1 MRIPTGNFGNV
12 TPQAQQ
18 TRVAVSNVGT
28 IGNAVSGFGAATGQ
42 VAEQVQHE
50 QDKAD
55 VAATQAIL
63 TDLEAKSNDRWEN
76 PETGATVTRQ
86 GFKSSG
92 VVTDMDKADAGDY
105 EEARK
110 RVPASQLTYF
120 DAQWKAGQVR
130 RTSTY
135 SGFERAQTD
144 EAQRQQLNATVT
156 TSVEQEASAYDNPMQ
171 AELIRGARKHSIE
184 MYGQARGWAQ
194 ERIDAAVS
202 EANQKALE
210 QRAQNY
216 AVTNPTGWLNGDF
229 TLINSSTGEL
239 DMRAVGLVESGGKHR
254 NADGSLVQGPVTKSG
269 ERAQGEYQL
278 MPATGKEL
286 AAKRGVEYN
295 PDDPVQHAQ
304 LARDYAGQLSKKYQS
319 EPLAGAAYNWGMG
332 NVDKL
337 IAKVGD
343 PRKGEISM
351 ADFVKQLPAETRGWL
366 SRYNKNKTGLDPV
379 AVNKIDNIAES
390 QIRQQRTALR
400 QQIDPILN
408 NTMAQLYN
416 GEVPDAMPNASTIMF
431 AYGEEGQTAVKQLD
445 IAIDNARTFQAIQ
458 YVTPAEQQAELAKV
472 KPQANDPDYALKLDA
487 YGKLSAL
494 VQKSNANIQ
503 AQRDSARFNDA
514 LISGEKLD
522 PSNKSMQKAADN
534 TPSALNFRIN
544 DATTHDAIVQQV
556 NQTGIIPSQVTSQL
570 NAIARSSSPDVVKQG
585 STLFEAIYDT
595 DPASVGDMPKDMQ
608 SFYLTVKQLT
618 DAGMASDEAVK
629 QAQNITYNQTDAF
642 KAQLSSTQSTK
653 EYKNDR
659 ASAMD
664 SAVSNMAQI
673 FRWDP
678 SADDSTPEAV
688 HFRNDYQSLYDINY
702 RNSGGNADVAKKMTN
717 TQIARTWSIS
727 EVNGS
732 AQFMKYA
739 PEALYNFGPKGWVAE
754 QWKEEKER
762 LSYGDR
768 RDEIS
773 TSPTQ
778 LGITSGSAPVITS
791 NTPESRIGGELE
803 ITPDVL
809 TTHNGDYAIMVRMK
823 DKDGIE
829 SVQPY
834 YDKFGRPM
842 RWKPSLEDWEPYKKM
857 QHERERQG
865 EEEISRGK
873 AIRGFKEK
881 HRALDEQYQRLHDE
895 RMNRVKNYFSWSNE

>member
-12 TPQAQQ
+12 MPQAQT
-18 TRVAVSNVGT
+18 TRTTVSNAGA
-28 IGNAVSGFGAATGQ
+28 IGSAVSGLGSAIGQ
-42 VAEQVQHE
+42 ASENLQRV

-63 TDLEAKSNDRWEN
+63 TDLEAKSVDRWEN
-76 PETGATVTRQ
+76 PQTGAMVTRK
-86 GFKSSG
+86 GFNSSG
-92 VVTDMDKADAGDY
+92 VMTDMDKADSSDY

-110 RVPASQLTYF
+110 RVPVSQINYF
-120 DAQWKAGQVR
+120 DAQWKAGQIR
-130 RTSTY
+130 RASAYST
-135 SGFERAQTD
+135 FERSQTD
-144 EAQRQQLNATVT
+144 EAQRQQLNATVS

-171 AELIRGARKHSIE
+171 ASLIRGARKHSIE
-184 MYGQARGWAQ
+184 LYGQARGWSQ
-194 ERIDAAVS
+194 ESIDGAIS

-229 TLINSSTGEL
+229 SLVNSSTGEL

-254 NADGSLVQGPVTKSG
+254 NADGSLVTSPKG
-269 ERAQGEYQL
+269 AQGEFQL
-278 MPATGKEL
+278 MPETGKEL
-286 AAKRGVEYN
+286 ADKRGVEYN

-379 AVNKIDNIAES
+379 AVNKIDNIAEA
-390 QIRQQRTALR
+390 QIREQRAAVR
-400 QQIDPILN
+400 QQVDPILN

-416 GEVPDAMPNASTIMF
+416 GEVPDAMPNASTILF
-431 AYGEEGQTAVKQLD
+431 AYGEQGQTAVKQLD

-487 YGKLSAL
+487 HGKLSAL

-702 RNSGGNADVAKKMTN
+702 RNSGGNADIAKKMTN

-823 DKDGIE
+823 DKEGIE

-842 RWKPSLEDWEPYKKM
+842 RWKPSLEVWEPYQKM
-857 QHERERQG
+857 QRERAQQ
-865 EEEISRGK
+865 EEYEISRGK
-873 AIRGFKEK
+873 DIRGFKEK
-881 HRALDEQYQRLHDE
+881 HRALDEQYQRLHGE
-895 RMNRVKNYFSWSNE
+895 RVDRFKNYFSWSNE

>member
-12 TPQAQQ
+12 MPQAQ
-18 TRVAVSNVGT
+18 TSRATVSNAGA
-28 IGNAVSGFGAATGQ
+28 IGNAVSGLGSALGQ
-42 VAEQVQHE
+42 ASEDLQKV

-55 VAATQAIL
+55 LAATQAIL
-63 TDLEAKSNDRWEN
+63 TDLEAKSVDRWEN
-76 PETGATVTRQ
+76 PQTGAMVTRQ
-86 GFKSSG
+86 GFNSSG
-92 VVTDMDKADAGDY
+92 VLTDMDKADSSDY

-110 RVPASQLTYF
+110 RVPVSQINYF
-120 DAQWKAGQVR
+120 DAQWKAGQIR

-135 SGFERAQTD
+135 STFERSQTD
-144 EAQRQQLNATVT
+144 DAQRQQLNAMVSA
-156 TSVEQEASAYDNPMQ
+156 SVEQEASAYDNPMQ
-171 AELIRGARKHSIE
+171 ASLNRGARKHTIE
-184 MYGQARGWAQ
+184 LYGQARGWSQ
-194 ERIDAAVS
+194 ESIDSAIS
-202 EANQKALE
+202 EANQRAME

-229 TLINSSTGEL
+229 PLMNSSTGEL

-254 NADGSLVQGPVTKSG
+254 NADGSLVTSPAG
-269 ERAQGEYQL
+269 AQGEFQL
-278 MPATGKEL
+278 MPDTGKEL

-295 PDDPVQHAQ
+295 PDDSVQHAQ
-304 LARDYAGQLSKKYQS
+304 LARDYAGLLSKKYQS

-379 AVNKIDNIAES
+379 SIYKIDNAAQSVIDDRRKSILAQVAPIYSNTIS
-390 QIRQQRTALR
+390 QLE
-400 QQIDPILN
+400 
-408 NTMAQLYN
+408 N
-416 GEVPDAMPNASTIMF
+416 GDVPDAMPDRASILF
-431 AYGEEGQTAVKQLD
+431 SFGENGAQMVKKLD

-494 VQKSNANIQ
+494 VQKSNNNIQ
-503 AQRDSARFNDA
+503 AQRDASRFNDA

-823 DKDGIE
+823 DKEGIE

-842 RWKPSLEDWEPYKKM
+842 RWKPSLEVWEPYQKM
-857 QHERERQG
+857 QRERAQQ
-865 EEEISRGK
+865 EEYEISRGK
-873 AIRGFKEK
+873 DIRGFKEK
-881 HRALDEQYQRLHDE
+881 HRALDEQYQRLHGE
-895 RMNRVKNYFSWSNE
+895 RVDRFKNYFSWSNE

>member
-1 MRIPTGNFGNV
+1 M
-12 TPQAQQ
+12 PQAQT
-18 TRVAVSNVGT
+18 TRTTVSNAGA
-28 IGNAVSGFGAATGQ
+28 IGSAVSGLGSAIGQ
-42 VAEQVQHE
+42 ASENLQRV

-63 TDLEAKSNDRWEN
+63 TDLEAKSVDRWEN
-76 PETGATVTRQ
+76 PQTGAMVTRK
-86 GFKSSG
+86 GFNSSG
-92 VVTDMDKADAGDY
+92 VMTDMDKADSSDY

-110 RVPASQLTYF
+110 RVPVSQINYF
-120 DAQWKAGQVR
+120 DAQWKAGQIR
-130 RTSTY
+130 RASAYST
-135 SGFERAQTD
+135 FERSQTD
-144 EAQRQQLNATVT
+144 EAQRQQLNATVS

-171 AELIRGARKHSIE
+171 ASLIRGARKHSIE
-184 MYGQARGWAQ
+184 LYGQARGWSQ
-194 ERIDAAVS
+194 ESIDGAIS

-229 TLINSSTGEL
+229 SLVNSSTGEL

-254 NADGSLVQGPVTKSG
+254 NADGSLVTSPKG
-269 ERAQGEYQL
+269 AQGEFQL
-278 MPATGKEL
+278 MPETGKEL
-286 AAKRGVEYN
+286 ADKRGVEYN

-379 AVNKIDNIAES
+379 AVNKIDNIAEA
-390 QIRQQRTALR
+390 QIREQRAAVR
-400 QQIDPILN
+400 QQVDPILN

-416 GEVPDAMPNASTIMF
+416 GEVPDAMPNASTILF
-431 AYGEEGQTAVKQLD
+431 AYGEQGQTAVKLLD

-487 YGKLSAL
+487 HGKLSAL

-823 DKDGIE
+823 DKEGIE

-842 RWKPSLEDWEPYKKM
+842 RWKPSLEVWEPYQKM
-857 QHERERQG
+857 QRERAQQ
-865 EEEISRGK
+865 EEYEISRGK
-873 AIRGFKEK
+873 DIRGFKEK
-881 HRALDEQYQRLHDE
+881 HRALDEQYQRLHGE
-895 RMNRVKNYFSWSNE
+895 RVDRFKNYFSWSNE

>member
-12 TPQAQQ
+12 MPQAQT
-18 TRVAVSNVGT
+18 TRTTVSNAGA
-28 IGNAVSGFGAATGQ
+28 IGSAVSGLGSAIGQ
-42 VAEQVQHE
+42 ASEDLQRV

-63 TDLEAKSNDRWEN
+63 TDLEAKSVDRWEN
-76 PETGATVTRQ
+76 PQTGAMVTRK
-86 GFKSSG
+86 GFNSSG
-92 VVTDMDKADAGDY
+92 VMTDMDKADSSDY

-110 RVPASQLTYF
+110 RVPVSQINYF
-120 DAQWKAGQVR
+120 DAQWKAGQIR
-130 RTSTY
+130 RASAYST
-135 SGFERAQTD
+135 FERSQTD
-144 EAQRQQLNATVT
+144 EAQRQQLNATVS

-171 AELIRGARKHSIE
+171 ASLIRGARKHSIE
-184 MYGQARGWAQ
+184 LYGQARGWSQ
-194 ERIDAAVS
+194 ESIDGAIS

-229 TLINSSTGEL
+229 SLVNSSTGEL

-254 NADGSLVQGPVTKSG
+254 NADGSLVTSPKG
-269 ERAQGEYQL
+269 AQGEFQL
-278 MPATGKEL
+278 MPETGKEL
-286 AAKRGVEYN
+286 ADKRGVEYN

-379 AVNKIDNIAES
+379 AVNKIDNIAEA
-390 QIRQQRTALR
+390 QIREQRAAVR
-400 QQIDPILN
+400 QQVDPILN

-416 GEVPDAMPNASTIMF
+416 GEVPDAMPNASTILF
-431 AYGEEGQTAVKQLD
+431 AYGEQGQTAVKQLD

-487 YGKLSAL
+487 HGKLSAL

-823 DKDGIE
+823 DKEGIE

-842 RWKPSLEDWEPYKKM
+842 RWKPSLEVWEPYQKM
-857 QHERERQG
+857 QRERAQQ
-865 EEEISRGK
+865 EEYEISRGK
-873 AIRGFKEK
+873 DIRGFKEK
-881 HRALDEQYQRLHDE
+881 HRALDEQYQRLHGE
-895 RMNRVKNYFSWSNE
+895 RVDRFKNYFSWSNE

>member
-18 TRVAVSNVGT
+18 TRAAVSNVGT

-135 SGFERAQTD
+135 SGFERVQTD

-254 NADGSLVQGPVTKSG
+254 NADGSLVTSPAG
-269 ERAQGEYQL
+269 AQGEFQL
-278 MPATGKEL
+278 MPDTGKEL

-416 GEVPDAMPNASTIMF
+416 GEVPDAMPNASTILF
-431 AYGEEGQTAVKQLD
+431 AYGEQGQTAVKQLD

-487 YGKLSAL
+487 HGKLSAL

-642 KAQLSSTQSTK
+642 KAQISSTQSTK

-778 LGITSGSAPVITS
+778 LGITSGSAPIITS

-823 DKDGIE
+823 DKEGIE

-842 RWKPSLEDWEPYKKM
+842 RWKPSLEVWEPYQKM
-857 QHERERQG
+857 QRERAQQ
-865 EEEISRGK
+865 EEYEISRGK
-873 AIRGFKEK
+873 DIRGFKEK
-881 HRALDEQYQRLHDE
+881 HRALDEQYQRLHGE
-895 RMNRVKNYFSWSNE
+895 RVDRFKNYFSWSNE

>member
-110 RVPASQLTYF
+110 RVPPSQMVYF
-120 DAQWKAGQVR
+120 DAQWKAWKVR

-171 AELIRGARKHSIE
+171 ANLIRSARKHSIE
-184 MYGQARGWAQ
+184 TYGQARGWAPEQ
-194 ERIDAAVS
+194 IEGAIS
-202 EANQKALE
+202 EANQRAME

-216 AVTNPTGWLNGDF
+216 AVTNPTGWLSGDF
-229 TLINSSTGEL
+229 PLVNSSTGEL
-239 DMRAVGLVESGGKHR
+239 DMRAVGLVESSGKHR
-254 NADGSLVQGPVTKSG
+254 NADGSLVTSPAG
-269 ERAQGEYQL
+269 AQGQFQL
-278 MPATGKEL
+278 MPDTGKEL
-286 AAKRGVEYN
+286 AAKRGVAYN
-295 PDDPVQHAQ
+295 PDDPEQHAQ

-319 EPLAGAAYNWGMG
+319 ETLAGAAYNWGMG

-337 IAKVGD
+337 IEKVGD

-351 ADFVKQLPAETRGWL
+351 ADFVKQLPGETRGWL

-379 AVNKIDNIAES
+379 SIYKIDNTAQSAIDDRRKSILAQVAPIYSNTIS
-390 QIRQQRTALR
+390 QLE
-400 QQIDPILN
+400 
-408 NTMAQLYN
+408 N
-416 GEVPDAMPNASTIMF
+416 GDVPDAMPDRASILFSFGDNGAQM
-431 AYGEEGQTAVKQLD
+431 VKKLD

-458 YVTPAEQQAELAKV
+458 YISPVEQQAELAKV

-503 AQRDSARFNDA
+503 AQRDATRFNDA

-570 NAIARSSSPDVVKQG
+570 NAIARSSSPEVVKQG
-585 STLFEAIYDT
+585 STLFNALYET

-618 DAGMASDEAVK
+618 DSGMAADEAVK
-629 QAQNITYNQTDAF
+629 QAQNVTYNQTDAL
-642 KAQLSSTQSTK
+642 KLQLSSTQSTK
-653 EYKNDR
+653 EYRKERD
-659 ASAMD
+659 SAMD
-664 SAVSNMAQI
+664 SAVSSMKPWYSFGGPA
-673 FRWDP
+673 
-678 SADDSTPEAV
+678 ADDQNPDTV
-688 HFRNDYQSLYDINY
+688 KFRNDYQSLYDINY
-702 RNSGGNADVAKKMTN
+702 RNSGGNADIAKKMTN
-717 TQIARTWSIS
+717 TQIARTWSLS
-727 EVNGS
+727 DVNGS
-732 AQFMKYA
+732 AQLMKYA
-739 PEALYNFGPKGWVAE
+739 PEALYNYGPSGWQAA

-762 LSYGDR
+762 LTYGDR
-768 RDEIS
+768 GEIIE

-791 NTPESRIGGELE
+791 NTPGSRIGGELE
-803 ITPDVL
+803 ITPDVM
-809 TTHNGDYAIMVRMK
+809 TPRDGMYSIVIRSKDENGIPK
-823 DKDGIE
+823 
-829 SVQPY
+829 VQLY
-834 YDKFGRPM
+834 NDKFGRPL

-857 QHERERQG
+857 QQERERQG

-873 AIRGFKEK
+873 DIRGFKEK
-881 HRALDEQYQRLHDE
+881 HRALDEQYQRLHDD